1 MNRVVVVT
9 GVAFSIA
16 ALAGAC
22 GGSTTSPGE
31 TSAKDSGV
39 SSSDGGGSS
48 SDDGGGSDDGS
59 VSNEASVVTVNDG
72 GNTDVGTCVSTFG
85 NAMGNNYGRID
96 GTLHAIVLPGN
107 EACAMPNSTHFD
119 MEIDFGGATYRLL
132 IDVQSDTG
140 TDLRVFYLTK
150 NAPLPGDPWS
160 EGWHTTNVS
169 VDYPTTFGVHY
180 GDFTPYDLT
189 DLTSIILS
197 QLTIGEKLTVF
208 TMGFGN
214 GGHDIHRNS
223 AKNEDGAIVLGPDTA
238 NPQVLMFHFQ
248 DDPTF

>member
-1 MNRVVVVT
+1 MNRVVIVV

-22 GGSTTSPGE
+22 GGTTSDV
-31 TSAKDSGV
+31 TSAHDSGA
-39 SSSDGGGSS
+39 SGSNDGGQNDGGSGDSGSS
-48 SDDGGGSDDGS
+48 SDA
-59 VSNEASVVTVNDG
+59 NVVTVNDG

-85 NAMGNNYGRID
+85 SAMDNNYGRLD

-107 EACAMPNSTHFD
+107 ESCAMPNSTHFD
-119 MEIDFGGATYRLL
+119 MEMDFGGATYRLL

-140 TDLRVFYLTK
+140 TDKRVYYLTK

-160 EGWHTTNVS
+160 EGWHTANVS

-180 GDFTPYDLT
+180 GDFTPYDLG
-189 DLTSIILS
+189 DLTNIILS
-197 QLTIGEKLTVF
+197 QLTIGEKLSIYA
-208 TMGFGN
+208 MGFVN

-223 AKNEDGAIVLGPDTA
+223 AKNEDGAVVIGPDTA
-238 NPQVLMFHFQ
+238 NPQVLLFHFQ

>member
-1 MNRVVVVT
+1 MNRVVVVMS
-9 GVAFSIA
+9 VAFSIA

-22 GGSTTSPGE
+22 GGSTTSTGE
-31 TSAKDSGV
+31 TSAHDSGAP
-39 SSSDGGGSS
+39 SSEGGGESAN
-48 SDDGGGSDDGS
+48 DGAT
-59 VSNEASVVTVNDG
+59 SNEASVVPIGDG

-85 NAMGNNYGRID
+85 SAMGNAYGRID

-107 EACAMPNSTHFD
+107 ESCAMPNSTHFD

-140 TDLRVFYLTK
+140 TDKRVYYLTK
-150 NAPLPGDPWS
+150 NAPLPGDPWA
-160 EGWHTTNVS
+160 EGWHTSNVS

-180 GDFTPYDLT
+180 GDFTPYELPDLT
-189 DLTSIILS
+189 NIILGE
-197 QLTIGEKLTVF
+197 LTIGEKLSVY

-223 AKNEDGAIVLGPDTA
+223 EKNEDGAVVIGPDTA
-238 NPQVLMFHFQ
+238 NPQVLLFHFQ